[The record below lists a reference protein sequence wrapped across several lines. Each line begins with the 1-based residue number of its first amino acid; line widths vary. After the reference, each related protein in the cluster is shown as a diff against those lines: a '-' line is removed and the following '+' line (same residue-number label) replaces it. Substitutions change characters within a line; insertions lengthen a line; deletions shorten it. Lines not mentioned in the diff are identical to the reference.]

1 MLQTRRNLFFV
12 IALILVIVL
21 PTALAL
27 GWYKISRDP
36 NMRPLAVTREAL
48 RDYGVAGIGAD
59 LVAYVDWPGSNAES
73 PARRQLARDLTA
85 AFAAKGVEA
94 RLVFRDTNG
103 PAQVTY
109 VIGKSVLGPYPT
121 THAAEGIAAAVDA
134 YRMY

>member
-12 IALILVIVL
+12 TAIILVIVL

-59 LVAYVDWPGSNAES
+59 LIVYIDWPASKATS
-73 PARRQLARDLTA
+73 PARRKLVADLATS
-85 AFAAKGVEA
+85 FAAKGVEA
-94 RLVFRDTNG
+94 KVILRETDG
-103 PAQVTY
+103 PGQVTY
-109 VIGKSVLGPYPT
+109 VVGKSVLGPYPT
-121 THAAEGIAAAVDA
+121 ARAAEGITAAVDA